1 MNDEVLRVREK
12 GIIRDVDKMGR
23 VVIPKEIRDQLNIKS
38 EVDSLEI
45 LLQDDNI
52 VLRKYRPACFFC
64 DTLEETVNFN
74 GYNVCVNC
82 IEKLQKLK
90 EEIE

>member
-1 MNDEVLRVREK
+1 MKVK

-23 VVIPKEIRDQLNIKS
+23 VVIPKEIRDQLNIKN
-38 EVDSLEI
+38 EFDSLEVFM
-45 LLQDDNI
+45 QGDNI

-64 DTLEETVNFN
+64 DTLEETVNFH

-90 EEIE
+90 ENME

>member
-1 MNDEVLRVREK
+1 MK
-12 GIIRDVDKMGR
+12 STGIIRDVDQAGR

-38 EVDSLEI
+38 NVDSLEVFM
-45 LLQDDNI
+45 QGDNI
-52 VLRKYRPACFFC
+52 VLRKYKPACFFC
-64 DTLEETVNFN
+64 DTLEETVDFY

>member
-1 MNDEVLRVREK
+1 MK
-12 GIIRDVDKMGR
+12 STGIIRDVDQAGR

-38 EVDSLEI
+38 NVDSLEVFM
-45 LLQDDNI
+45 QGDNI
-52 VLRKYRPACFFC
+52 VLRKYKPACFFC
-64 DTLEETVNFN
+64 DTLEETVDFH